1 MAIRTATNWI
11 AKAANPAAQ
20 SPTSG
25 AIKTLKMLPT
35 MNPAANDIK
44 VPRQTINHQMQTTRR
59 QVM

>member
-11 AKAANPAAQ
+11 AKAVNPAAQ
-20 SPTSG
+20 SPASG
-25 AIKTLKMLPT
+25 TIKALKTLPT
-35 MNPAANDIK
+35 MNPAANDSK